1 MKQHILPP
9 TKKKGIGAWTPEWK
23 TKTDECLSNIQFSY
37 FARTTHVKT
46 HRAGT
51 DRNFYLNVSPFRF
64 VVPNYDLR
72 WPASLEMGLMV
83 RAEFVFTGNG
93 T

>member
-1 MKQHILPP
+1 MENKNRRMFIQHSIFL
-9 TKKKGIGAWTPEWK
+9 
-23 TKTDECLSNIQFSY
+23 FR
-37 FARTTHVKT
+37 RTTHVKT

-51 DRNFYLNVSPFRF
+51 DRNFYLNVSSFRF